1 LETLAIA
8 VTIIV
13 FGLLFIGL
21 VGPLLAI
28 LFRRN
33 KINKN
38 WVIGYL
44 VLSALLT
51 VLAWQG
57 SERLAAISLVSAMAT
72 AGIAFWPKAN
82 K

>member
-1 LETLAIA
+1 METLAIA

-21 VGPLLAI
+21 VGPLLAL

-33 KINKN
+33 KIKKY

-44 VLSALLT
+44 VLLALLT
-51 VLAWQG
+51 ALAWQG
-57 SERLAAISLVSAMAT
+57 SERLAAITLVSAMVT
-72 AGIAFWPKAN
+72 AGLAFWPKAN

>member
-1 LETLAIA
+1 METLAIA

-21 VGPLLAI
+21 VGPLLAF

-33 KINKN
+33 KVKKY

-44 VLSALLT
+44 VLLALLT
-51 VLAWQG
+51 VLVWQG
-57 SERLAAISLVSAMAT
+57 SERLAAITLVSAMVT
-72 AGIAFWPKAN
+72 AGLAFWPKAN

>member
-1 LETLAIA
+1 VETLAIA

-33 KINKN
+33 KINKY
-38 WVIGYL
+38 WVISYL
-44 VLSALLT
+44 VLLALLT

-72 AGIAFWPKAN
+72 TGIAFWPKAN

>member
-1 LETLAIA
+1 METLAIA
-8 VTIIV
+8 FTIIV

-28 LFRRN
+28 LFRRK
-33 KINKN
+33 KISKY

-44 VLSALLT
+44 VLLALLT

-57 SERLAAISLVSAMAT
+57 SERLAAITLVSAIAT
-72 AGIAFWPKAN
+72 ASIAFWPKAN
-82 K
+82 N

>member
-28 LFRRN
+28 FFRRK
-33 KINKN
+33 KISKY

-44 VLSALLT
+44 VLLALLT

-57 SERLAAISLVSAMAT
+57 SERLAAITLVSVIAT
-72 AGIAFWPKAN
+72 ASIAFWPKAN
-82 K
+82 N

>member
-1 LETLAIA
+1 METLAIA
-8 VTIIV
+8 VTIIF

-28 LFRRN
+28 LNRQN
-33 KINKN
+33 KLGKY

-44 VLSALLT
+44 VLLGGLT

-57 SERLAAISLVSAMAT
+57 SAALGVIPLIALTITGV
-72 AGIAFWPKAN
+72 IAFWPKSN
-82 K
+82 Q

>member
-1 LETLAIA
+1 METLAIA

-33 KINKN
+33 KIHKY
-38 WVIGYL
+38 WVVGYL
-44 VLSALLT
+44 VLLAVLT

-57 SERLAAISLVSAMAT
+57 SDRLAAISLIAALVT
-72 AGIAFWPKAN
+72 AGIAFWPRRK
-82 K
+82 

>member
-1 LETLAIA
+1 METLAIA

-28 LFRRN
+28 LFRRK
-33 KINKN
+33 KISKY

-44 VLSALLT
+44 VLLALLT

-57 SERLAAISLVSAMAT
+57 SERLAAITLVSAIAT
-72 AGIAFWPKAN
+72 ASIAFWPKAN
-82 K
+82 N

>member
-28 LFRRN
+28 LFRRK
-33 KINKN
+33 KISKY

-44 VLSALLT
+44 VLLALLT

-57 SERLAAISLVSAMAT
+57 SERLAAITLVSAIAT
-72 AGIAFWPKAN
+72 ASIAFWPKAN
-82 K
+82 N

>member
-33 KINKN
+33 KINKY

-44 VLSALLT
+44 VLLAVLT

-72 AGIAFWPKAN
+72 AGIAIWPKSN

>member
-1 LETLAIA
+1 METLAIA

-28 LFRRN
+28 LFRKN
-33 KINKN
+33 KIGKY
-38 WVIGYL
+38 WVVAYL
-44 VLSALLT
+44 VLLAILT
-51 VLAWQG
+51 ILAWQG
-57 SERLAAISLVSAMAT
+57 SERLAAITLISALAT